1 MQEISFKLMVF
12 TESQHNKAQNSDIQ
26 QPTADQKNNEIKDAR
41 KPIEAIS
48 KLVENLDPD
57 DKAQQYKQD

>member
-1 MQEISFKLMVF
+1 MVF
-12 TESQHNKAQNSDIQ
+12 TKSQHNKAQKWLHAA
-26 QPTADQKNNEIKDAR
+26 PTAAQKNYEIKDAR

-48 KLVENLDPD
+48 KLVENLEPD